1 MSEHLRLDGRVAIVT
16 GAGRGLGRAHA
27 VALAQRG
34 ARVVVN
40 DFGGS
45 VVGDAPSPGPAAEVV
60 DEIRAMGAEAVADTT
75 DVSDSSGGQ
84 TIVDTAF
91 DAYGRI
97 DIIVANAGILLPRK
111 PFLETSFAGFEQ
123 TWRVHA
129 GGTYGLLRAAWP
141 HLIAQGYG
149 RVITTTSCAG
159 FYGEEGSPEYSS
171 AKGAIAG
178 LTRALALEGAK
189 HGIKVNSVAPAAFT
203 RMAAAG
209 EFDDEAITTLRP
221 LLRPEL
227 VSPTVVWLAHE
238 SCPCTGAFFET
249 GAGRT
254 SRIVTGEPAGRWW
267 TEPTPEALS
276 DAAADLVAADG
287 DLQFH
292 EGALAFMGWLMT
304 QAAQRASSAA
314 DTSS

>member
-1 MSEHLRLDGRVAIVT
+1 MSELMRLDGRVAIVT

-27 VALAQRG
+27 IALAERG

-45 VVGDAPSPGPAAEVV
+45 VVGDAPSPGPAADVV
-60 DEIRAMGAEAVADTT
+60 DAIRATGAEAVADTT
-75 DVSDSSGGQ
+75 DVSESSGGQ
-84 TIVDTAF
+84 KIVDTAL
-91 DAYGRI
+91 DAFGRI

-111 PFLETSFAGFEQ
+111 PLRETSFDDFER

-141 HLIAQGYG
+141 HLIDQGYG

-178 LTRALALEGAK
+178 LTRALAIEGTK

-209 EFDDEAITTLRP
+209 EFDDEAIATLRP

-254 SRIVTGEPAGRWW
+254 ARIVTGEPAGRWW
-267 TEPTPEALS
+267 SEPTPEALRDS
-276 DAAADLVAADG
+276 ATDLVAAAG
-287 DLQFH
+287 ELKVH
-292 EGALAFMGWLMT
+292 EGALAFMDWLMT
-304 QAAQRASSAA
+304 DAAQRAASTV
-314 DTSS
+314 DVTS

>member
-1 MSEHLRLDGRVAIVT
+1 MSEQLRLDGRVAVVT

-27 VALAQRG
+27 LALAERG
-34 ARVVVN
+34 AKVVVN

-45 VVGDAPSPGPAAEVV
+45 VVGDDPSAGPAGEVV
-60 DEIRAMGAEAVADTT
+60 EAIREAGGEAVADTT
-75 DVSDSSGGQ
+75 DVSVDAGGEE
-84 TIVDTAF
+84 IVNTAF
-91 DAYGRI
+91 DAFGRI
-97 DIIVANAGILLPRK
+97 DIVVANAGILLPRK
-111 PFLETSFAGFEQ
+111 PFADTSYEDFER

-129 GGTYGLLRAAWP
+129 GGTYSLLRAAWP
-141 HLIAQGYG
+141 HLVAQGYG

-178 LTRALALEGAK
+178 LTRALATEGGK

-209 EFDDEAITTLRP
+209 DYGQDAIDALRP

-227 VSPTVVWLAHE
+227 VSPTIVWLAHE
-238 SCPCTGAFFET
+238 GCPCTGAFFET

-254 SRIVTGEPAGRWW
+254 ARIRTGEPAGIWW
-267 TEPTPEALS
+267 SDPSPEAL
-276 DAAADLVAADG
+276 AERAIDLIEEQG
-287 DLQFH
+287 ELQYH
-292 EGALAFMGWLMT
+292 VGALAFMDWLMT
-304 QAAQRASSAA
+304 QAVEHAA
-314 DTSS
+314 IPTDANK

>member
-1 MSEHLRLDGRVAIVT
+1 MTEPLRLDGRVAIVT

-27 VALAQRG
+27 VALAERG
-34 ARVVVN
+34 AQVVVN

-45 VVGDAPSPGPAAEVV
+45 VVGDEPSPGPAAEVV
-60 DEIRAMGAEAVADTT
+60 DTIRASGGEAVADTT
-75 DVSDSSGGQ
+75 DVSDTASGSE
-84 TIVDTAF
+84 IVGTAL
-91 DAYGRI
+91 DAFGRV

-111 PFLETSFAGFEQ
+111 PFLETSYADYER

-141 HLIAQGYG
+141 HLIDRGYG

-189 HGIKVNSVAPAAFT
+189 RGIKVNSVAPAAFT

-238 SCPCTGAFFET
+238 SCPCTGAFFEV

-254 SRIVTGEPAGRWW
+254 ARVVTGEPTGRWW
-267 TEPTPEALS
+267 PEPTPEALRDS
-276 DAAADLVAADG
+276 AAALVATEG
-287 DLQFH
+287 ELQLH
-292 EGALAFMGWLMT
+292 QGALAFMGWLMT
-304 QAAQRASSAA
+304 EVAQRGASTEEAGS
-314 DTSS
+314 